1 MLLGELNCVEIV
13 ALFAWMRADVPGF
26 TKVSRVQK
34 MSQSSAVASAA
45 SAKAELG
52 LLVSACV
59 LGNSV
64 VKLPVTGESRHSHE
78 SKTCL
83 LKIAK
88 AVAAS
93 NVGRMKFYV
102 LLSF

>member
-1 MLLGELNCVEIV
+1 MPQS
-13 ALFAWMRADVPGF
+13 FA
-26 TKVSRVQK
+26 T
-34 MSQSSAVASAA
+34 ASAA
-45 SAKAELG
+45 SAKLEVG
-52 LLVSACV
+52 LLVSACIP
-59 LGNSV
+59 GSSV
-64 VKLPVTGESRHSHE
+64 VKLPMAGKSRHSHK

-102 LLSF
+102 LL

>member
-1 MLLGELNCVEIV
+1 MPQS
-13 ALFAWMRADVPGF
+13 FAA
-26 TKVSRVQK
+26 
-34 MSQSSAVASAA
+34 ASAA
-45 SAKAELG
+45 SAKAEVG
-52 LLVSACV
+52 LLISACI

-64 VKLPVTGESRHSHE
+64 VKLAMAGESRQSNK
-78 SKTCL
+78 SKPCP

-93 NVGRMKFYV
+93 NAGRIKFYV

>member
-1 MLLGELNCVEIV
+1 MFLGELNCVEIV
-13 ALFAWMRADVPGF
+13 ALFAWVRADVPSF

-34 MSQSSAVASAA
+34 MSQSFAAASAA

-52 LLVSACV
+52 LLVSVCI
-59 LGNSV
+59 LSNSV
-64 VKLPVTGESRHSHE
+64 VKWPVAGESRHSHK

-93 NVGRMKFYV
+93 NMGRMKFYV